1 MFCCCA
7 TITDAVTPRIVRVPI
22 APAEGLVLLSS
33 SFGGK
38 LHTVSLHVD
47 PNTALA
53 KERKDLMH
61 RILLNRQED
70 EEMTRFREEVIYKEV
85 SSNWGTE
92 VQSDRWRAYLERCYE
107 SNKDHDEDELSD
119 VLYELDQAK
128 LRSENKSQCI
138 VEQNRIDLTE
148 NGRQGAL
155 LPKQFTTK
163 LCVRYSVAPG
173 IFTSDLRRA
182 VTRVSV
188 PQGSSCM
195 FFLLGV
201 FLTLDVLFCSLLLL
215 VVASQDREDSA

>member
-1 MFCCCA
+1 MRVGLRDTSCLTVQYVCCRA
-7 TITDAVTPRIVRVPI
+7 LFMNAVTPRIVRVPI

-38 LHTVSLHVD
+38 RHTVSLYAD
-47 PNTALA
+47 RNTALA
-53 KERKDLMH
+53 QERKDMMH
-61 RILLNRQED
+61 RILLNHRED
-70 EEMTRFREEVIYKEV
+70 EKMMQFREEIIYKEV
-85 SSNWGTE
+85 SCSWNTE
-92 VQSDRWRAYLERCYE
+92 VKSDQWRTYLERCYE
-107 SNKDHDEDELSD
+107 SNKDLDEDELSS

-128 LRSENKSQCI
+128 MKSASKSQSI

-182 VTRVSV
+182 VTRVSNGLSGIV
-188 PQGSSCM
+188 R
-195 FFLLGV
+195 L
-201 FLTLDVLFCSLLLL
+201 
-215 VVASQDREDSA
+215 